1 MAFYGQG
8 WVSVHLDARR
18 AGVRVPEDFAGDR
31 HLVLQYGRD
40 MPIPIPDLEIGD
52 DGISATLSFSR
63 IPQQTHI
70 PWSAVYIVS
79 CDDGRRFLYYEDFP
93 EDLLP
98 DAHPRAGALAASDVS
113 GELEAESTT
122 DNADPRETKRR
133 PSFLKSVP
141 AETEAE
147 NDDAAEEEPRAN
159 GENEARKRPQLKVVK

>member
-8 WVSVHLDARR
+8 WASVHLDARR
-18 AGVRVPEDFAGDR
+18 AGVRVPKDFAGDR

-52 DGISATLSFSR
+52 EGVSATLSFSR
-63 IPQQTHI
+63 IPQKTHI

-98 DAHPRAGALAASDVS
+98 EAQPRLGTAAAAETDEHDAS
-113 GELEAESTT
+113 GESGPEAVPQDE
-122 DNADPRETKRR
+122 PKRRR
-133 PSFLKSVP
+133 PSFLKSIP
-141 AETEAE
+141 AEPTAAS
-147 NDDAAEEEPRAN
+147 NDDDEEPAAASN
-159 GENEARKRPQLKVVK
+159 GDRKRPQLKVVK